1 MIIDTHAH
9 YDEDRFAEDLPEIL
23 AGFPA
28 AGVRWA
34 VNVGASWQGCL
45 DSVRLAHEYD
55 CLWAAV
61 GLHPDDIA
69 DLTEDH
75 IAWMREAANDPKVVA
90 IGEIGLDYHW
100 MVRPKEEQAAGFIRQ
115 MDLARELGL
124 PINVHCR
131 DAAEDLLTLVTEH
144 GQGLG
149 GIIHCFAGGADHAKK
164 YVSMGYHLGIGGVVT
179 FKNGRRLKEV
189 VAAMPLSAL
198 VLETDS
204 PYLAPE
210 PHRGIRNDSRN
221 LPLVAAAIAEIKGI
235 SVEEVVEA
243 TYQNALT
250 AYPKLSIG

>member
-9 YDEDRFAEDLPEIL
+9 YDEERFAEDLPEIL

-28 AGVRWA
+28 AGVECA

-55 CLWAAV
+55 CLYAAV

-69 DLTEDH
+69 DLTEER
-75 IAWMREAANDPKVVA
+75 IAWMREAAKDPKVVA
-90 IGEIGLDYHW
+90 IGEIGLDYYW
-100 MVRPKEEQAAGFIRQ
+100 DVRPHEEQAAGFIRQ
-115 MDLARELGL
+115 MELARELGL

-131 DAAEDLLTLVTEH
+131 EAAEDLLRLVTAH

-149 GIIHCFAGGADHAKK
+149 GIIHCYAGGVDHAKK

-179 FKNGRRLKEV
+179 FGNARRLKEV
-189 VAAMPLSAL
+189 VAAMPLEAL

-204 PYLAPE
+204 PYLAPT
-210 PHRGIRNDSRN
+210 PFRGKRNDSRK
-221 LPLVAAAIAEIKGI
+221 LTYVVSAIAQIKGV
-235 SVEEVVEA
+235 SEEEVIRA
-243 TYQNALT
+243 TNENAHR
-250 AYPKLSIG
+250 AYPKLRK